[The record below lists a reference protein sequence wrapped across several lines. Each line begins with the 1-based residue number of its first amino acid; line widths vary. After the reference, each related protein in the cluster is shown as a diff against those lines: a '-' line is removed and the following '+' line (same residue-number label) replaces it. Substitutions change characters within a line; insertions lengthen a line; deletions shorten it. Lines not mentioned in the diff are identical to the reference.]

1 MYLLFEASHQP
12 NGAEKVM
19 WHLSH
24 YVLKDS
30 SFYFGYSL
38 SHIHSLIFSLS
49 LPSALPTSS
58 LYNVFFLP
66 SFQEAHW
73 DRAWSDKLKPPGN
86 IQWGTETG
94 QPVGIDMDS
103 SATDKP
109 WIDRSMTASGRPH
122 ERLNQTTELSNYFQ
136 ALVRCDKS
144 LGFKLPGLGI
154 ICYVSLE
161 SWCIELQAWKL
172 TQNGHSQIAHFLF
185 LFLLCDM
192 ALTCLFPMI

>member
-1 MYLLFEASHQP
+1 MCRPSSKVTFQDYYILVFPQSSDLSHMYLLFEVSHQP

-49 LPSALPTSS
+49 YSLSLSPSCPPNLLPLQCI
-58 LYNVFFLP
+58 FLP

-73 DRAWSDKLKPPGN
+73 DRAWGDKLKPPGN

-109 WIDRSMTASGRPH
+109 WIDRSMTASGPPH
-122 ERLNQTTELSNYFQ
+122 ERLNQTTELSNDSQ

-154 ICYVSLE
+154 ICYV
-161 SWCIELQAWKL
+161 
-172 TQNGHSQIAHFLF
+172 
-185 LFLLCDM
+185 
-192 ALTCLFPMI
+192 